1 MEPRAGI
8 RWGTVLLAGLVFALC
23 GYVFGLVLASD
34 RNAVFD
40 SQLYRSLRRL
50 LPLIWAVLVGCCGML
65 IELVRQGQQGR

>member
-8 RWGTVLLAGLVFALC
+8 RWGTVLLAALVFALC

-34 RNAVFD
+34 QFAVFD
-40 SQLYRSLRRL
+40 SQVYRSLRRL
-50 LPLIWAVLVGCCGML
+50 LPLIWAALVGGCGML

>member
-1 MEPRAGI
+1 MLLA
-8 RWGTVLLAGLVFALC
+8 VLLFALC

-34 RNAVFD
+34 RYAVFD

-50 LPLIWAVLVGCCGML
+50 LPLIWAVLVGGCGIL